1 MDKEQIKSILFANI
15 ADIMDMDESEIDVQ
29 ESLRDLGA
37 NSVDRMEIIVETMR
51 KIGVKINMLEFANIK
66 NIQEMVDFLYERSEK

>member
-1 MDKEQIKSILFANI
+1 
-15 ADIMDMDESEIDVQ
+15 MDMDESEIDVQ

>member
-1 MDKEQIKSILFANI
+1 MDKDQIKSILFSNI

-29 ESLRDLGA
+29 ESLRDFGA

>member
-1 MDKEQIKSILFANI
+1 MDKDQIKSILFANI
-15 ADIMDMDESEIDVQ
+15 ADIMDMDESEINVQ

>member
-1 MDKEQIKSILFANI
+1 MDKDQIKSILFANI
-15 ADIMDMDESEIDVQ
+15 ADIMDMDESEINVQ

-66 NIQEMVDFLYERSEK
+66 NIQEMVDFLYEKSEK

>member
-1 MDKEQIKSILFANI
+1 MFSNI

>member
-1 MDKEQIKSILFANI
+1 MDKDQIKSILFSNI

-37 NSVDRMEIIVETMR
+37 NS
-51 KIGVKINMLEFANIK
+51 A
-66 NIQEMVDFLYERSEK
+66 

>member
-1 MDKEQIKSILFANI
+1 MI
-15 ADIMDMDESEIDVQ
+15 
-29 ESLRDLGA
+29 

>member
-1 MDKEQIKSILFANI
+1 MDKDQIKSILFSNI

-51 KIGVKINMLEFANIK
+51 KIGEKINMLEFANIK